1 MQNFTCLWPGCEST
15 DILAKGL
22 CHRDHMRA
30 RRAGRLDE
38 FKLPDRECPACG
50 KTFAVTKHRRAS
62 CSPECAVVRR
72 SIIWKQKRAAAL
84 PDRDCEYC
92 LEPIPTSVRAGARH
106 CSVVCQQAHWYLD
119 NAEKLR
125 ARTAEWNKTHDG
137 KRRAYRHARRAAMY
151 CAPYERFDAW
161 EIGDRDGWICN
172 LCNRSIDRSRAHPD
186 PMSKSIDHVV
196 PLAKGGSHVR
206 DNVAI
211 THLVC
216 NIKKKDR
223 LVAAA

>member
-1 MQNFTCLWPGCEST
+1 MKNFTCLWPECEST

-22 CHRDHMRA
+22 CRRDHMRA

-38 FKLPDRECPACG
+38 FKLPDRKCPACG
-50 KTFAVTKHRRAS
+50 ETFVVTKHRRNS
-62 CSPECAVVRR
+62 CSPECAVERR
-72 SIIWKQKRAAAL
+72 RAIRKQRREAAL
-84 PDRDCEYC
+84 PSRDCEYC
-92 LEPIPTSVRAGARH
+92 LEPIPTSVKVGARH
-106 CSVVCQQAHWYLD
+106 CSVACQQAHWYID
-119 NAEKLR
+119 NAEKLK
-125 ARTAEWNKTHDG
+125 ARTAEWNKAHEG

-161 EIGDRDGWICN
+161 EIGDRDGWICH
-172 LCNRSIDRSRAHPD
+172 LCSGDIDRSLSHPD

-196 PLAKGGSHVR
+196 PLAKGGSHIR
-206 DNVAI
+206 GNVAI